1 MESKAMTDDEF
12 DFLDEVYF
20 VTPYSEIQTSL
31 GWEEARMIS
40 CIGQLVHKGWLR
52 CYIEADTEL
61 LPNEVNAMEYRTY
74 SYLAS
79 KQGLLAHN
87 GH

>member
-20 VTPYSEIQTSL
+20 VTPYPEIQSSL

-40 CIGQLVHKGWLR
+40 CIGQLVQKGWLR
-52 CYIEADTEL
+52 CYTGADTEL
-61 LPNEVNAMEYRTY
+61 LPEQVNALDYKAY